1 MLLSEWFDL
10 QIQYLPYVLSIYV
23 SSITFVCQIGAHY
36 CLLCSTIFLLLPKA
50 NYRVI
55 WDFAHWIFQVNSNF
69 DTNLI
74 KICLI
79 LFPIF
84 CWSILETFG
93 FHLESEMSGCTFSPL
108 LCTLLI
114 AFLEKVQSLAFFQS
128 KAFTKGHFVA
138 LTNLTVDALVAI
150 STNKC
155 SRILALKPTD
165 FNLTFRKFI
174 F

>member
-1 MLLSEWFDL
+1 MHCFHS
-10 QIQYLPYVLSIYV
+10 
-23 SSITFVCQIGAHY
+23 
-36 CLLCSTIFLLLPKA
+36 CSTIFLLLSQA
-50 NYRVI
+50 NLKLIRLVSYEVY
-55 WDFAHWIFQVNSNF
+55 QVNSNF
-69 DTNLI
+69 DTNQI
-74 KICLI
+74 KIGLI
-79 LFPIF
+79 HFPIF
-84 CWSILETFG
+84 CSFILGTFG
-93 FHLESEMSGCTFSPL
+93 FHLESEMSDCTFSPL